1 MWIYV
6 PPEVRLISQIH
17 KFVNLGSYRGC
28 RAVNTARIQTVR
40 LTAAVVSRSAVDLII
55 RTVSNP
61 AQVVNGG
68 RGKELIRVTSTRTHS
83 SFQTIAE
90 YGSSA

>member
-1 MWIYV
+1 MPANVQPIERLKCFRGRWPRDVNYV
-6 PPEVRLISQIH
+6 LPGVSLISQIH
-17 KFVNLGSYRGC
+17 KFVNLGSYHGC

-40 LTAAVVSRSAVDLII
+40 LTAAVVTRSAVDLII

-68 RGKELIRVTSTRTHS
+68 KK
-83 SFQTIAE
+83 
-90 YGSSA
+90 